1 MEGIVLVARVCST
14 GINNGHAK
22 NFTVLI
28 SVVFAANL
36 KNLTPAYMHMDPL
49 CIVNPCGRDTQNKET
64 EKEKITVKMV
74 DTSTTPCQIKAIPL
88 VHMRGKRQSITRKPS
103 MNRNS
108 NVSKISSSSTSRSK
122 DTKTDTNQDVS
133 PVIKIVPSF
142 KIGRNNNNKKANSK
156 GKRDI
161 TSSPSTTTLTRSSSM
176 SSLSQDSLVSL
187 SEMEAMNNP
196 VVKSLLSD
204 FDKQHN
210 TTTTTPSQTKEEELL
225 SVVPTSIITT
235 QLNEDHER
243 RQQVLDQV
251 ETQSVSS
258 SSKPIEFSLTE
269 SNISRAGM
277 EEKKEETYE
286 ESSAAAASSSSS
298 EVFVP
303 EWMSKS
309 LRQVTETTPKAFPA
323 PTLPEWAIRQLRKI
337 ESQSQT

>member
-1 MEGIVLVARVCST
+1 
-14 GINNGHAK
+14 
-22 NFTVLI
+22 
-28 SVVFAANL
+28 
-36 KNLTPAYMHMDPL
+36 
-49 CIVNPCGRDTQNKET
+49 
-64 EKEKITVKMV
+64 MV
-74 DTSTTPCQIKAIPL
+74 DASTTPCQIKAIPL
-88 VHMRGKRQSITRKPS
+88 VHMRGGKRRSITRKPS

-108 NVSKISSSSTSRSK
+108 NVSKISSSSSRSK
-122 DTKTDTNQDVS
+122 DTNQDVS
-133 PVIKIVPSF
+133 PVINIVPSF
-142 KIGRNNNNKKANSK
+142 KMSRNNNNKKANSK
-156 GKRDI
+156 EKRDI

-204 FDKQHN
+204 FDKQDI
-210 TTTTTPSQTKEEELL
+210 TTTTAPSQTKEEELL

-235 QLNEDHER
+235 QLNDEELER
-243 RQQVLDQV
+243 QQQVLDQV

-258 SSKPIEFSLTE
+258 SSKPIEFNLTE
-269 SNISRAGM
+269 SNISGVGM

-286 ESSAAAASSSSS
+286 ESATASSSS

-309 LRQVTETTPKAFPA
+309 LRQVTGTTTPKPFPA